1 MPRIESFE
9 VYSQEYDNW
18 FVRNKDIYHA
28 EINAI
33 KQVIPKNKKGVEIG
47 IGTGRFA
54 LPLGIKIGV
63 EPSKKMTEISKKH
76 GIKVYEGVAERLPLG
91 DKTFDF
97 VLFVTTICF
106 VDDLTKSFQEA
117 HRVLKTDGFIIVGFV
132 DKESELGIR
141 YQLKR
146 EKSKF
151 YKNAIFYS
159 VKEVINILRETNFKD
174 IFIKQTVFPI
184 KIGKL
189 DSIEDGYGKGSFV
202 VIKANKK

>member
-1 MPRIESFE
+1 
-9 VYSQEYDNW
+9 
-18 FVRNKDIYHA
+18 
-28 EINAI
+28 
-33 KQVIPKNKKGVEIG
+33 
-47 IGTGRFA
+47 
-54 LPLGIKIGV
+54 
-63 EPSKKMTEISKKH
+63 MTEISKKH

-146 EKSKF
+146 EKVSSIKMLFLFSERGYKYFKRNKF
-151 YKNAIFYS
+151 
-159 VKEVINILRETNFKD
+159 
-174 IFIKQTVFPI
+174 
-184 KIGKL
+184 
-189 DSIEDGYGKGSFV
+189 
-202 VIKANKK
+202 

>member
-63 EPSKKMTEISKKH
+63 EPSKK
-76 GIKVYEGVAERLPLG
+76 
-91 DKTFDF
+91 
-97 VLFVTTICF
+97 
-106 VDDLTKSFQEA
+106 
-117 HRVLKTDGFIIVGFV
+117 
-132 DKESELGIR
+132 
-141 YQLKR
+141 
-146 EKSKF
+146 
-151 YKNAIFYS
+151 
-159 VKEVINILRETNFKD
+159 
-174 IFIKQTVFPI
+174 
-184 KIGKL
+184 
-189 DSIEDGYGKGSFV
+189 
-202 VIKANKK
+202 